1 VRCFGVWRKSQSL
14 CLTRIERS
22 VRCALQGEVASHTMG
37 CLRSGQ
43 RVKWILLSEGFYK
56 CTLRRKERDTG
67 VYWDML
73 SEKKGEIYSN
83 FENDIL
89 SW

>member
-1 VRCFGVWRKSQSL
+1 
-14 CLTRIERS
+14 
-22 VRCALQGEVASHTMG
+22 MG